1 MHPASSTV
9 PFGGSSPMA
18 RSMSNMRYK
27 FNKSQNIVV
36 DNQNLKATMINSFIN
51 IPEAKILKSEL
62 KQVGKD
68 IKSAISLDYKSLS
81 DIHSSTE
88 LKEFT
93 KIIDKVL
100 MDKPPRP
107 HISNSKSQAN
117 MPRLKI
123 PKPKKNP
130 QDHLPVVV
138 PGPFMQLDRIPQQRL
153 PAYIPPPPRI
163 YSSQNALRQYSP
175 TKIFDDKEK
184 DESKQKEEPT
194 QNPVLLR
201 QTFA

>member
-1 MHPASSTV
+1 
-9 PFGGSSPMA
+9 
-18 RSMSNMRYK
+18 
-27 FNKSQNIVV
+27 
-36 DNQNLKATMINSFIN
+36 MINSFIN
-51 IPEAKILKSEL
+51 IPEAKILKSEV

-68 IKSAISLDYKSLS
+68 IKSGISLDQKSLS
-81 DIHSSTE
+81 DVNSSSE

-107 HISNSKSQAN
+107 HISNSKSLAN

-123 PKPKKNP
+123 AKPKKHP

-153 PAYIPPPPRI
+153 PAFIHPPPRI
-163 YSSQNALRQYSP
+163 YSSQNALRSYSP
-175 TKIFDDKEK
+175 TKILDDKEK
-184 DESKQKEEPT
+184 DETKQKEEPM